1 MKKFGF
7 SKAITLYI
15 VFGLFFCAVVC
26 APYFHAGYF
35 PTHDGEW
42 AVVRAGEMFRE
53 IRDHQFPARYSGVL
67 NFGYGYPLF
76 NFAYPFPYYAATL
89 LHVFKIGF
97 VDSIKIIFV
106 SSVFISFFG
115 MFALSTRFWK
125 NSAAGIISAVLY
137 VLLPYHLVDLYVRGS
152 IGEAVSF
159 ALYPLLLLCCISIL
173 EKKNI
178 ALSVFSLA
186 ALSAALITTH
196 NIAAVYFGIIF
207 MSYLGALFIAREKR
221 AALITLGGF
230 AWGGV
235 IASFFFIPALLEKGN
250 IRLSK
255 IPIADRSL
263 YYVSVPKL
271 LISSWGFGTPTDNNP
286 FTYQLGIPQIL
297 GFLLGSIVSLRS
309 KDPYRIISLG
319 FILLSILF
327 LLMMFPFMSVF
338 WKLPLLSDINYP
350 WTLLLPLGFLMCLL
364 AGAGA
369 KTKYGAV
376 IAALLVVGTIVLYIS
391 YATPQ
396 QFVNRGD
403 SYYLTNLATTTS
415 SNELMPLWVA
425 REPVSLFKDKVI
437 AQGEVKNL
445 FYSSN
450 KVSFDTNLE
459 TSQQIVVNQIYYP
472 GWSAYVDN
480 KKQDISYKNPS
491 GVMMVSVPEGAH
503 NIVLTFSETKLR
515 MVANTVSLLAAVA
528 LIGFGV
534 STIWNKRRS
543 SRKKKR

>member
-1 MKKFGF
+1 MKKFGL

-106 SSVFISFFG
+106 GSVFISFFG

-173 EKKNI
+173 EKKNVGF
-178 ALSVFSLA
+178 SVFSLA
-186 ALSAALITTH
+186 GLSAVLITTH

-207 MSYLGALFIAREKR
+207 IVYLGALFIAKKHR
-221 AALITLGGF
+221 AAFITLGAF
-230 AWGGV
+230 IWGGA

-263 YYVSVPKL
+263 YYVSIPKL
-271 LISSWGFGTPTDNNP
+271 LISSWGYGTPTDNNP

-297 GFLLGSIVSLRS
+297 GFILGSIVSLRS
-309 KDPYRIISLG
+309 KDPYRIISLA

-327 LLMMFPFMSVF
+327 LLMMFPFMSF
-338 WKLPLLSDINYP
+338 LWKLPLLSDINYP

-376 IAALLVVGTIVLYIS
+376 IAALLVVGTIVLYLS
-391 YATPQ
+391 WATPGQ
-396 QFVNRGD
+396 VVNRGD
-403 SYYLTNLATTTS
+403 AYYLTNPATTTS
-415 SNELMPLWVA
+415 SNELMPLWVGKD
-425 REPVSLFKDKVI
+425 PTSLFKDKV
-437 AQGEVKNL
+437 GVKGRVDNL
-445 FYSSN
+445 LYSSRLIA
-450 KVSFDTNLE
+450 FDVTVQAP
-459 TSQQIVVNQIYYP
+459 QQVIVNQIYYP

-480 KKQDISYKNPS
+480 NKQNISYKNPS
-491 GVMMVSVPEGAH
+491 GVMKVSVPQGKH
-503 NIVLTFSETKLR
+503 KVLLRFSETKPRLFAD
-515 MVANTVSLLAAVA
+515 MVSLLAAIA
-528 LIGFGV
+528 LVGLGLRLV
-534 STIWNKRRS
+534 LE
-543 SRKKKR
+543 KKRKVRGKKR